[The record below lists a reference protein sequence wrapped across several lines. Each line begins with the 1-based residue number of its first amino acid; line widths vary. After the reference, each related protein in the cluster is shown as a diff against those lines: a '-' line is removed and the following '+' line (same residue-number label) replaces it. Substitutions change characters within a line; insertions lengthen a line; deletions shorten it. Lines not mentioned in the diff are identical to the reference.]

1 MRLVGEDN
9 LDDLAVGAAI
19 LGTGGGG
26 NPYIGTLLAKQAVR
40 EHGPVELVDVEEVP
54 DDAVVVPSAM
64 MGAPTV
70 MVEKLP
76 RGDEIIRAFK
86 ALMSI
91 HEQKLDGDGNETGE
105 SEAVAPDPE
114 VPLGDLE
121 ALQGVVRFPV
131 RIKCAT
137 LSWNTLAQALDE
149 AEAGAEA
156 KAD

>member
-1 MRLVGEDN
+1 LRLVGEEN

-40 EHGPVELVDVEEVP
+40 EHGPVELVSVDEVP

-86 ALMSI
+86 ALQ
-91 HEQKLDGDGNETGE
+91 EF
-105 SEAVAPDPE
+105 
-114 VPLGDLE
+114 LGKK
-121 ALQGVVRFPV
+121 
-131 RIKCAT
+131 IT
-137 LSWNTLAQALDE
+137 LTV
-149 AEAGAEA
+149 
-156 KAD
+156 